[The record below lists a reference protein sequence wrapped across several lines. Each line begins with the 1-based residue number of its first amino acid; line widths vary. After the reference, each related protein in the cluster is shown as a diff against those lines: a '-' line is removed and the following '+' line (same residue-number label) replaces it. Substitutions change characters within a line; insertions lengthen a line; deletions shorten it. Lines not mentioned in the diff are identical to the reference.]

1 MMHHDRRRQKKTANV
16 YLLMLQ
22 KMPMVSE
29 LLQTALLLLLLLLLL
44 LMEMEMEAAKL
55 VGIFEQ
61 LEVHL

>member
-1 MMHHDRRRQKKTANV
+1 MHHDRRRQKKTANV

-29 LLQTALLLLLLLLLL
+29 LLQTALLLLLL
-44 LMEMEMEAAKL
+44 MEMEAAKL

-61 LEVHL
+61 LVVHL

>member
-1 MMHHDRRRQKKTANV
+1 MMHHDRWRQKKTANV

-29 LLQTALLLLLLLLLL
+29 LLQTALLLLLLLL
-44 LMEMEMEAAKL
+44 MEMEAAKL

-61 LEVHL
+61 LVVHL